1 MVYSSRW
8 ALCAAVTS
16 AAALQIPLLSSNNQ
30 ALLGHPSGSKPLV
43 NSTEL
48 QDLISGDRLL
58 SRSKKLYEIAKLGEE
73 EYNHPTRVIG
83 SAGRSKH
90 VRHSQ
95 AAILIFCQATL
106 EPYPISM
113 RPFLSLGITTL
124 SQTKV
129 FLLSPAMSSNHDSC
143 LATRSPSQ
151 PRQWG
156 LHHQLRTSNQ
166 SMEI

>member
-8 ALCAAVTS
+8 ALCTAVTS

-58 SRSKKLYEIAKLGEE
+58 ARAKKLYEIAELGEE

-83 SAGRSKH
+83 SAGKLMH
-90 VRHSQ
+90 VLSR
-95 AAILIFCQATL
+95 AAILIAKKDIL
-106 EPYPISM
+106 EHFPTSM
-113 RPFLSLGITTL
+113 RPSFSLETTIPF
-124 SQTKV
+124 QTKA
-129 FLLSPAMSSNHDSC
+129 FLPSLAMSSNHDLC
-143 LATRSPSQ
+143 LAAMSPSQ
-151 PRQWG
+151 LLLWA
-156 LHHQLRTSNQ
+156 
-166 SMEI
+166 